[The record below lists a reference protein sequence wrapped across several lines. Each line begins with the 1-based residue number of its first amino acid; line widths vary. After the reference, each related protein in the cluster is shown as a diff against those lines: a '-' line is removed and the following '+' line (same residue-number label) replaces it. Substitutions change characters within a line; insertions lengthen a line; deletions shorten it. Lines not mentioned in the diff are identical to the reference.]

1 MRELYYLSKDLKH
14 LGDKEDDI
22 IPIAS
27 SIEDTRD
34 EEALDEPTSEYFNG
48 ENTDTMSENHRKREK
63 STQYKYKLLVQS
75 SIEIYSG
82 NRKTF
87 SAQPQLLQNHGIH
100 KN

>member
-14 LGDKEDDI
+14 LGEDLDDKEDDI

-48 ENTDTMSENHRKREK
+48 ENTDTMSENHRKHEK
-63 STQYKYKLLVQS
+63 STHYKYKLHVQS
-75 SIEIYSG
+75 SLEI
-82 NRKTF
+82 
-87 SAQPQLLQNHGIH
+87 
-100 KN
+100 